1 MEVIV
6 VARPQDAVGIV
17 ADAYSALLGRKPG
30 AVLGLATGST
40 PLGVYRELIRRHREE
55 GLSFSRATSFNLDEY
70 VGLPAGHPEQ
80 YRTFIE
86 REFTSQVDF
95 APDAVHGPDGLAD
108 DLQQA
113 GRDYER
119 QIADAGGIDIQ
130 ILGIGAD
137 GHLAFNMP
145 GSSLVSRTRLK
156 TLTRKTREDNARFF
170 DGDIDQVPRHCL
182 TQGLGTIM
190 ESRHAILLGFGK
202 GKAQAVAECVEGGV
216 SARWPASVLQMHP
229 HATVVIDEDAASQL
243 RLTNYYLETYEGK
256 PSWQGI

>member
-6 VARPQDAVGIV
+6 VRTPEEAAPIV
-17 ADAYSALLGRKPG
+17 ADAYTKLLTAKPD

-40 PLGVYRELIRRHREE
+40 PLGVYKELIRRHREE
-55 GLSFSRATSFNLDEY
+55 GLSFAQAQAFNLDEY
-70 VGLPAGHPEQ
+70 VGLPAGHPEL

-86 REFTSQVDF
+86 REFTGQVDF
-95 APDAVHGPDGLAD
+95 APGAVHGPDGLAD
-108 DLQQA
+108 DLVKAAADYDQA
-113 GRDYER
+113 
-119 QIADAGGIDIQ
+119 IKDAGGIDIQ

-156 TLTRKTREDNARFF
+156 TLTSKTRQDNARFF
-170 DGDIDQVPRHCL
+170 GGDIDQVPKHCL

-190 ESRHAILLGFGK
+190 ECRHAIMLGFGK

-216 SARWPASVLQMHP
+216 SAHWPASILQMHP
-229 HATVVIDEDAASQL
+229 HATVVVDEDAASQL
-243 RLTNYYLETYEGK
+243 RLTNYYINTYEGK
-256 PSWQGI
+256 PDWQGI

>member
-6 VARPQDAVGIV
+6 VRKPEDAAPIV
-17 ADAYSALLGRKPG
+17 ADAYSKLLAAKPN
-30 AVLGLATGST
+30 AILGLATGST
-40 PLGVYRELIRRHREE
+40 PLGVYKELIRRHKEE
-55 GLSFSRATSFNLDEY
+55 GLSFAAVKTFNLDEY
-70 VGLPAGHPEQ
+70 VGLPAGHPEL

-86 REFTSQVDF
+86 REFTGQVDLDP
-95 APDAVHGPDGLAD
+95 ANVLGPDGLAE
-108 DLQQA
+108 DLLTA
-113 GRDYER
+113 GAEYDAA
-119 QIADAGGIDIQ
+119 IKAAGGIDIQ
-130 ILGIGAD
+130 ILGIGSD

-170 DGDIDQVPRHCL
+170 DGDISQVPMHCL

-190 ESRHAILLGFGK
+190 EARHNIMLGFGK

-216 SARWPASVLQMHP
+216 SAHWPASILQMHP

-243 RLTNYYLETYEGK
+243 RLTQYYIDTYNGK
-256 PSWQGI
+256 PDWQGI